1 MQLSVAPSPLRETVG
16 LVPVILASIDRLSDC
31 IESETQALREGAREG
46 LDHFTH
52 LKNVGLLDLTRAMR
66 LIGTGEP
73 PRIIISR
80 LNLLR
85 LALEDNRRLLSLH
98 MVAAQEIADLVSD
111 ALEESASDG
120 TYSAAILRR

>member
-1 MQLSVAPSPLRETVG
+1 LRETVG
-16 LVPVILASIDRLSDC
+16 PVPVILASIDRLSDC
-31 IESETQALREGAREG
+31 IEAETQALREGAREG

>member
-1 MQLSVAPSPLRETVG
+1 MHLSVAISPMPETAGAVSM
-16 LVPVILASIDRLSDC
+16 ILASIDRLSDC
-31 IESETQALREGAREG
+31 IESETQALRQGARDG

-52 LKNVGLLDLTRAMR
+52 QKNVGLLDLTRAMR
-66 LIGTGEP
+66 LLGAGAP
-73 PRIIISR
+73 PQDLIAR
-80 LNLLR
+80 LHLLR

-98 MVAAQEIADLVSD
+98 MVAAQEIADLVSN